1 MVKEHISAGDN
12 YKRLLD
18 NNRKFVAKK
27 LAEDP
32 MFFHHLAKGQSP
44 DFLWVGCSDSRVPA
58 NEITGTESGEIFV
71 HRNVANIVDLT
82 DMNFLSVL
90 HYSVDVLK
98 VRHIIVCGHYGCG
111 GVLAAMGNT
120 HIGVAN
126 HWLTHIKDVYNQ
138 NRVELESMVDED
150 ERGRRLVEL
159 NVLQQVKNLA
169 KIPHVQKAWKHRELQ
184 IHGWVYGLSDGI
196 LHDLDAMHDGLND
209 IDPIY
214 RYDNL

>member
-90 HYSVDVLK
+90 H
-98 VRHIIVCGHYGCG
+98 
-111 GVLAAMGNT
+111 
-120 HIGVAN
+120 
-126 HWLTHIKDVYNQ
+126 
-138 NRVELESMVDED
+138 
-150 ERGRRLVEL
+150 
-159 NVLQQVKNLA
+159 
-169 KIPHVQKAWKHRELQ
+169 
-184 IHGWVYGLSDGI
+184 
-196 LHDLDAMHDGLND
+196 
-209 IDPIY
+209 
-214 RYDNL
+214 